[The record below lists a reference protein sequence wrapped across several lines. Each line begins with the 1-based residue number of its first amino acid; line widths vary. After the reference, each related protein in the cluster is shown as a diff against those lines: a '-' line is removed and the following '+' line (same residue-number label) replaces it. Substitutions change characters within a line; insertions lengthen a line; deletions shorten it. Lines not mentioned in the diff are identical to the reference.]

1 MNSPWNTDSKTDQ
14 DFDDWSKIDGVIGK
28 KLKVGQFQNLHAM
41 TAFHWGTTGLK
52 SEKNQNLNFSSF
64 KWVFLLFKTHLGS

>member
-1 MNSPWNTDSKTDQ
+1 MNSPWNADSKTDQ

-52 SEKNQNLNFSSF
+52 SEKKSKF
-64 KWVFLLFKTHLGS
+64 FLCLKTAQIEHFCEYAF